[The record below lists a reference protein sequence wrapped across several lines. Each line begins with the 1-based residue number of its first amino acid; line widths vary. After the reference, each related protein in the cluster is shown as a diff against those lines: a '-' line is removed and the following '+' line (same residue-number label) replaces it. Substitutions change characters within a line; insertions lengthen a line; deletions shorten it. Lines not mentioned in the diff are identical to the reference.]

1 MNTTLKKLAL
11 AAFASVAL
19 VPFAVADLEKYLPS
33 GKTLALAKIEN
44 VAALEKY
51 GNTNPLAVE
60 MKTKLIAPIFA
71 AATKDVSDQ
80 EAQDFAKAM
89 KKLETLTAAF
99 PGEVVIALLD
109 AGVKDKKPVCGALIA
124 DCAEGTDLE
133 KITEMYKEG
142 YPGTLKDIKIK
153 VGKSEI
159 PAKKAKD
166 EAFAVVDGKFI
177 LAEKTANLR
186 QIAKAIKLGGKM
198 KSVAASAIVYET
210 VRKRMGNADIWLCAN
225 GALIAKKI
233 YAAAEDYDKKLAEE
247 MKEDPSMAMFS
258 VMTTPIV
265 KAFAPEAI
273 DTIWWSVS
281 YTENGAV
288 SEGAISWNENKGL
301 ASLLTASIKDGFEKP
316 TLFPP
321 SENLVSIGASS
332 FSVGAFVNRLMGIAR
347 EASPLF
353 GIVDMQLMN
362 LKATENVDVPAILTA
377 LGNGSFTYSLSA
389 NEPESTVWVQTVSDK
404 APVAVALEKL
414 AETLGSKVV
423 FTKTEATA
431 GTPEIYTFTGDFEQD
446 GTVDVASAVFLGD
459 KLCLGPK
466 ETVDQII
473 SQYAKGKDAPSAW
486 DNAKIKAGEALLPPG
501 GSGLSYLHLGKMISG
516 IVDYAQ
522 ETAATLEDG
531 ELALDD
537 DSQKAVADVF
547 SELKIEAGDFDYSVI
562 SKTYLKDKEL
572 SAKTVIYKN

>member
-1 MNTTLKKLAL
+1 MNITLKKLAL
-11 AAFASVAL
+11 TVFASAAL

-33 GKTLALAKIEN
+33 GETLALAKIEN

-71 AATKDVSDQ
+71 AAAKDASDQ
-80 EAQDFAKAM
+80 EAQDFAKAV

-109 AGVKDKKPVCGALIA
+109 AGVKAKKPVCGALIA
-124 DCAEGTDLE
+124 DCAEGVDLE
-133 KITEMYKEG
+133 KITEIYKEG

-153 VGKSEI
+153 IGKSEI

-186 QIAKAIKLGGKM
+186 QIAKAIKFGRKIN
-198 KSVAASAIVYET
+198 ASAVVYEIM
-210 VRKRMGNADIWLCAN
+210 RKRMGNADIWFCAN

-233 YAAAEDYDKKLAEE
+233 YAAAGEYDKKLAEE
-247 MKEDPSMAMFS
+247 MKEDPSKAMFS

-265 KAFAPEAI
+265 KAFAPESI
-273 DTIWWSVS
+273 DAIWWSVS

-301 ASLLTASIKDGFEKP
+301 VSLLTDSIKDGFEKP

-404 APVAVALEKL
+404 APVAVALEKI
-414 AETLGSKVV
+414 AETLAPKVA
-423 FTKTEATA
+423 FTKTESTA
-431 GTPEIYTFTGDFEQD
+431 DTPEIYTFSGDFDQD
-446 GTVDVASAVFLGD
+446 GAVDAASAVFLGD
-459 KLCLGPK
+459 KLCLGSK

-473 SQYAKGKDAPSAW
+473 SQYKKGKDAPSAW

-522 ETAATLEDG
+522 ETAAMLEDSD
-531 ELALDD
+531 ELYDA
-537 DSQKAVADVF
+537 SADVF
-547 SELKIEAGDFDYSVI
+547 SELKIEEGDFDYSVI